1 MRLYEHE
8 ASALFAREG
17 VPVPGSKVA
26 ASAVE
31 ARRAAE
37 ELGPPVV
44 VKAQVLAGGRGL
56 AGGIRMAGS
65 PAEAGEAAAQLLGS
79 TIRGAPVDRVMV
91 ARKVEVARE
100 LYLGV
105 IVDGYEGVPQVIL
118 STEGGV
124 SVEELARTHPERV
137 VSKPVS
143 IVQGLRLFEARRMAK
158 EVGLSGREMVQVAA
172 ILHTLYRVFHRYDAL
187 LAEINP
193 LACTPEGEH
202 MAIDAKMEIDDS
214 SVHRHLELGIDPEER
229 IENPLERTGHQI
241 GVTYVDL
248 DGEVGIISS
257 GAGLGMASMDIVGRR
272 FRPANFLETGGAI
285 TEELLY
291 QAMGL
296 VLHKEGLKGVFIN
309 LYGGINPI
317 HEGARG
323 VVRYIQEHG
332 VTIPVVAK
340 ALGNRQEET
349 WEILRQGRV
358 HVVTGVET
366 EKGVEELFR
375 LMEEGT
381 R

>member
-17 VPVPGSKVA
+17 IPVPDSEVV

-31 ARRAAE
+31 AHRAAE

-44 VKAQVLAGGRGL
+44 VKAQVLTGGRGL
-56 AGGIRMAGS
+56 AGGVRMAGS

-91 ARKVEVARE
+91 ARKVEVAQE

-105 IVDGYEGVPQVIL
+105 TVDGYEGVPRVIL

-124 SVEELARTHPERV
+124 SIEELARTHPERV
-137 VSKPVS
+137 ASKPVS
-143 IVQGLRLFEARRMAK
+143 IVQGLRLFEARQMAR
-158 EVGLSGREMVQVAA
+158 EAGLVGRQTVQVAA
-172 ILHTLYRVFHRYDAL
+172 ILHALYRVFRRYDAL

-202 MAIDAKMEIDDS
+202 MAIDAKLEMDDS
-214 SVHRHLELGIDPEER
+214 SLYRHTDLGIDPEGR
-229 IENPLERTGHQI
+229 IENPLERMGRQI
-241 GVTYVDL
+241 GVTYVNL

-296 VLHKEGLKGVFIN
+296 VLHKGGLKGVFIN

-332 VTIPVVAK
+332 VNIPVVAK

-349 WEILRQGRV
+349 WEILRQGGV
-358 HVVTGVET
+358 HVVMDVET

-375 LMEEGT
+375 LMEEGM

>member
-17 VPVPGSKVA
+17 IPVPDSKVV

-31 ARRAAE
+31 ARRVAE

-44 VKAQVLAGGRGL
+44 IKAQVLTGGRGL
-56 AGGIRMAGS
+56 AGGVRMAGS

-79 TIRGAPVDRVMV
+79 TIRGAPVDSVMV

-100 LYLGV
+100 LYLSV
-105 IVDGYEGVPQVIL
+105 IVDGYEGVPRAIL

-124 SVEELARTHPERV
+124 SIEELARTHPERV
-137 VSKPVS
+137 ASKLAS
-143 IVQGLRLFEARRMAK
+143 IVHGLRIFEARRMAR
-158 EVGLSGREMVQVAA
+158 EAGLVGRQMVQVAA
-172 ILHTLYRVFHRYDAL
+172 ILHALYRVFRRYDAL

-193 LACTPEGEH
+193 LACTPEGEY
-202 MAIDAKMEIDDS
+202 MAIDAKLEIDDS
-214 SVHRHLELGIDPEER
+214 SLYRHPELGIDPEGR
-229 IENPLERTGHQI
+229 IENPLERMGRQI

-272 FRPANFLETGGAI
+272 FRPVNFLETGGAI

-291 QAMGL
+291 RAMGL
-296 VLHKEGLKGVFIN
+296 VLHKGGLRGVFIN

-323 VVRYIQEHG
+323 VVRYIQEHD
-332 VTIPVVAK
+332 VNIPVVAK

-349 WEILRQGRV
+349 WEILRQGGV
-358 HVVTGVET
+358 HVVTDVET